1 MIKDE
6 ILSSIDEIND
16 LNTDAT
22 SCVMESIILSIDKY
36 CSIYQESSDANKKGT
51 GVKIIEGIKKIF
63 KMISS
68 IIKKVIDKL
77 KSLFRKHDPK
87 KDVNNIA
94 QEVIGDTAVQEA
106 YIMESK
112 QGVDYLTSHGKT
124 PTTLVDDIYV
134 QFIGNDTIRINFNTA
149 EIDAPRKTRDSIKAN
164 NSVKNSY
171 SEFDMFYRIVRNKD
185 LSENFGRSF
194 DNLVN
199 DLINNKP
206 YEADMT
212 ACKRAYRAFDTNK
225 RKDDRDTF
233 GRPTDNKFFEL
244 NLKDLSEFQSFIT
257 RITET
262 SEKISK
268 DVYSTLDQNVISF
281 LSDISRSFIRL
292 QMNLNIFSNAIDAN
306 KGYVAL
312 KYRNKIKTPEK
323 LGEFVRRMLD
333 VGISPKY
340 ISYNAWLVANKTLRG
355 KSKHYEP
362 IAGQSRMVLFPEDE
376 SIVYKIAMSGFG
388 AAANNNEER
397 VTKMVKN
404 TPVEK
409 HFALVLDSY
418 ANGAVVK
425 QQRAIRDWREC
436 PEVADG
442 NGKIIDEA
450 KFDKMIR
457 DSDNTIGIVDKIDF
471 WQRDNEIPNPIRVTD
486 LHTKN
491 FAFDTRKRAIVI
503 FDYGMLSG
511 NRELYNDTD
520 TSYNLR
526 KKRTILNDKK
536 RKNEISTADYK
547 KQKADVDR
555 ELWNR
560 RLRIN

>member
-22 SCVMESIILSIDKY
+22 SCVMESMILSIDKY
-36 CSIYQESSDANKKGT
+36 NSIYQESSDANKKGI

-94 QEVIGDTAVQEA
+94 QEVIGDAAVQEA

-134 QFIGNDTIRINFNTA
+134 QFIGNDTIRINFDTG

-164 NSVKNSY
+164 NSVKNPY
-171 SEFDMFYRIVRNKD
+171 PEFDIFYRIVRNKD

-206 YEADMT
+206 YEADMA

-225 RKDDRDTF
+225 RKADRDTF

-244 NLKDLSEFQSFIT
+244 NLNDLSEFQSFIT

-268 DVYSTLDQNVISF
+268 DIYSTLDQDVISF

-306 KGYVAL
+306 KGYVAQ

-362 IAGQSRMVLFPEDE
+362 VAGQSRMVLFPED
-376 SIVYKIAMSGFG
+376 
-388 AAANNNEER
+388 
-397 VTKMVKN
+397 
-404 TPVEK
+404 
-409 HFALVLDSY
+409 D
-418 ANGAVVK
+418 
-425 QQRAIRDWREC
+425 Q
-436 PEVADG
+436 
-442 NGKIIDEA
+442 
-450 KFDKMIR
+450 
-457 DSDNTIGIVDKIDF
+457 
-471 WQRDNEIPNPIRVTD
+471 
-486 LHTKN
+486 
-491 FAFDTRKRAIVI
+491 
-503 FDYGMLSG
+503 
-511 NRELYNDTD
+511 
-520 TSYNLR
+520 
-526 KKRTILNDKK
+526 
-536 RKNEISTADYK
+536 
-547 KQKADVDR
+547 
-555 ELWNR
+555 
-560 RLRIN
+560 